1 MRASATARGAERARL
16 HWRLVREAVLP
27 ARMSARAFSEHLR
40 GKRRQKAKRRKEARR
55 QRRCRSR
62 RLCGSSHVS
71 AEHVVEIQTELE
83 TAHREIMRAHR
94 LELGSR

>member
-1 MRASATARGAERARL
+1 
-16 HWRLVREAVLP
+16 
-27 ARMSARAFSEHLR
+27 
-40 GKRRQKAKRRKEARR
+40 
-55 QRRCRSR
+55 
-62 RLCGSSHVS
+62 VS